1 MHKEHPEA
9 IAVLTYDDLLTAQVA
24 AEDAVLAKGA
34 EVWSVADPEAMTVT
48 LHLERPMDKTGY

>member
-1 MHKEHPEA
+1 MTE
-9 IAVLTYDDLLTAQVA
+9 VLTYDDLLAAQIA

-48 LHLERPMDKTGY
+48 LHLEPKMDRDGI